1 MKIVVLA
8 GGTSTERAISI
19 ISGTGICK
27 ALRQKGHQAI
37 LADVFCGVEN
47 VDWENP
53 FPEEYDVDA
62 ASAYMSGFD
71 DKIETMKKER
81 RSFFGENILKLC
93 EMADIVFLG
102 LHGSNGEDGRLQA
115 TFDLMGI
122 RYTGTGY
129 LSSAMAMDKG
139 IIQADVYDEPCT
151 YTKGS
156 FYGKVSDD
164 YRSEGTGNGIPC
176 SGQDLLR
183 RFQCGSL
190 YCK

>member
-1 MKIVVLA
+1 MPFPLHP
-8 GGTSTERAISI
+8 ELEY
-19 ISGTGICK
+19 
-27 ALRQKGHQAI
+27 LRSCAKGHQAI
-37 LADVFCGVEN
+37 WDVFCGVEN

-122 RYTGTGY
+122 QYTGTGY
-129 LSSAMAMDKG
+129 LAVQWLWIRESPSR
-139 IIQADVYDEPCT
+139 C
-151 YTKGS
+151 
-156 FYGKVSDD
+156 F
-164 YRSEGTGNGIPC
+164 
-176 SGQDLLR
+176 
-183 RFQCGSL
+183 
-190 YCK
+190 